1 MSKKTPSALYEDLK
15 NEYSKY
21 VKVLANSFNKNNAK
35 ANQGNAKYV
44 QFKKTVLYYSEFLKH
59 SKVPDAYN
67 NMEKLKKAEKTLMGI
82 RGICRRQVAKVKQQ
96 KEALAKQKEEEK
108 RLRPEPAPT
117 PPPPPPPAPAP
128 PRRKRISEMVG
139 EDERNSTVGLFA
151 WSIITN

>member
-59 SKVPDAYN
+59 SKVPDDFN
-67 NMEKLKKAEKTLMGI
+67 NMEKLKKAEKTLMSI
-82 RGICRRQVAKVKQQ
+82 RDICKRQVAKVKQQ
-96 KEALAKQKEEEK
+96 KEALAKQQEEQR
-108 RLRPEPAPT
+108 RLQPKPAPT
-117 PPPPPPPAPAP
+117 QPAPAPAP

-139 EDERNSTVGLFA
+139 EDEKNSTVGLFA
-151 WSIITN
+151 WPITTSN

>member
-96 KEALAKQKEEEK
+96 KEALAKQQEK
-108 RLRPEPAPT
+108 QRRLQPKPAPT
-117 PPPPPPPAPAP
+117 QPAPAPAP

-139 EDERNSTVGLFA
+139 EDEKNSTVGLFA
-151 WSIITN
+151 WPITTSN

>member
-96 KEALAKQKEEEK
+96 KEALAKQQEEQR
-108 RLRPEPAPT
+108 RLQPKPAPT
-117 PPPPPPPAPAP
+117 QPAPAPAP

-139 EDERNSTVGLFA
+139 EDEKNSTVGLFA
-151 WSIITN
+151 WPITTSN

>member
-1 MSKKTPSALYEDLK
+1 MSEKTPSALYENLK

-35 ANQGNAKYV
+35 ANQGNAKYA